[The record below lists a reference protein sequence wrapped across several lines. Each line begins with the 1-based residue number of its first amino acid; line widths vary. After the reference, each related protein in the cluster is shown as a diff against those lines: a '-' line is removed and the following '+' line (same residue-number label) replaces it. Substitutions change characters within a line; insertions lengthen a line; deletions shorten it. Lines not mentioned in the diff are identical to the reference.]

1 MTEQMK
7 GDEMAETDEKQP
19 TEVDGSEGRET
30 FTPRQQQ
37 LLAALVGDASVQAA
51 AERVG
56 VSRTTAHHWMQQP
69 AFAKELARQRDAV
82 LTEALAGVQTQA
94 GRAAAKLG
102 ALLDVEDPEPTGS
115 ESEEGQTGETRIH
128 RVERQSVDTGTDG
141 GCAPP
146 QSGADAFL
154 AGVAANACN
163 DGEKDG
169 GSDGGS
175 LWTTYS

>member
-7 GDEMAETDEKQP
+7 GDEMAETDELQP

-37 LLAALVGDASVQAA
+37 MLAALVSDASVQAA

-102 ALLDVEDPEPTGS
+102 ALLDVEDP
-115 ESEEGQTGETRIH
+115 RLC
-128 RVERQSVDTGTDG
+128 RLV
-141 GCAPP
+141 
-146 QSGADAFL
+146 
-154 AGVAANACN
+154 CN
-163 DGEKDG
+163 DILNHALRVRDAEEFSRRLKALEETIEQMQKEKAQ
-169 GSDGGS
+169 
-175 LWTTYS
+175 